1 MRYRVT
7 IDYKMPKI
15 TNPKPFVNSLLGNEI
30 ICRTKWGQKEY
41 RGYLVSVDGDWNL
54 RLANT
59 KESIGGDDTSSTN
72 LGDVFIR
79 ANSVLYIRGSM
90 EKENNAMQEENGNLT
105 SQKYNI
111 DAT

>member
-7 IDYKMPKI
+7 VDYKMPKI
-15 TNPKPFVNSLLGNEI
+15 NPKPFVNSLLGNEI

-59 KESIGGDDTSSTN
+59 TESIDGDYNTS
-72 LGDVFIR
+72 LDMGDVFIR
-79 ANSVLYIRGSM
+79 ANSILYI
-90 EKENNAMQEENGNLT
+90 KEVE
-105 SQKYNI
+105 
-111 DAT
+111 